1 MAVFRI
7 ERTRDYTVMSNH
19 HLRNANLSLK
29 AKGLLSM
36 MLSLPED
43 WNYTTR
49 GLAKICKEGV
59 DAIGAALRELEAAGY
74 IVRHKLR
81 DRQGRISDTE
91 YVIYEQPQ
99 LRKPDTDSPDTENPY
114 MDKPDTE
121 KPAEL
126 NIEKSNTQ
134 KQNIYGSSTD
144 SIPFRDCAADCLP
157 ERKGRDAMSLTEI
170 ESYRELIQE
179 NIGYEYLCQ
188 QYETYREDLVSLLS
202 GRDFVT
208 KEFREDIVEESYGKL
223 DSGIMDF
230 INQYNFSQFV
240 MAIKGAGY
248 VSSKLL
254 NSRMTLDFAYTL
266 YLMLLDDPAIPNA
279 QIKRYVQKWFVLST
293 LTSRYIGSPETQM
306 DRDMRTIGEKG
317 FLTFLSDVEAS
328 ALSET
333 FWTVTLPQN
342 LETSSVNSPAFNTFL
357 AAQINMNCNSML
369 MNGTKVVDLITIS
382 GDVHH
387 IFPRSYLKSNGVDN
401 KTKYNQVANYIYLDT
416 QVNKAVSDDAPNVYF
431 GKVMKQCEGGN
442 IVLGNISD
450 KDLLMTNLEE
460 NCIPQSIMNMTVENY
475 DEFLIERRKRMAAL
489 IQKYY
494 ERL

>member
-170 ESYRELIQE
+170 ESYRELMMSE
-179 NIGYEYLCQ
+179 
-188 QYETYREDLVSLLS
+188 
-202 GRDFVT
+202 
-208 KEFREDIVEESYGKL
+208 GK
-223 DSGIMDF
+223 
-230 INQYNFSQFV
+230 
-240 MAIKGAGY
+240 
-248 VSSKLL
+248 
-254 NSRMTLDFAYTL
+254 
-266 YLMLLDDPAIPNA
+266 
-279 QIKRYVQKWFVLST
+279 
-293 LTSRYIGSPETQM
+293 
-306 DRDMRTIGEKG
+306 TIGQLMEEMRAKAGAQNYHGHGYMDLQRFAEDTRHMIIFDVLTNDSPVGWKG
-317 FLTFLSDVEAS
+317 ERTRLFLSDTGYEK
-328 ALSET
+328 ALDSQEKGQIKILSHAK
-333 FWTVTLPQN
+333 VRQGN
-342 LETSSVNSPAFNTFL
+342 LHY
-357 AAQINMNCNSML
+357 
-369 MNGTKVVDLITIS
+369 D
-382 GDVHH
+382 
-387 IFPRSYLKSNGVDN
+387 RSDQL
-401 KTKYNQVANYIYLDT
+401 
-416 QVNKAVSDDAPNVYF
+416 
-431 GKVMKQCEGGN
+431 
-442 IVLGNISD
+442 
-450 KDLLMTNLEE
+450 
-460 NCIPQSIMNMTVENY
+460 
-475 DEFLIERRKRMAAL
+475 R
-489 IQKYY
+489 
-494 ERL
+494 